1 MLRPLFLI
9 SFVFYH
15 LLLVMINMTVWSC
28 HVTYVFQSE
37 STPYYSLNVKELL
50 ARSRREIRS
59 LSDCNWNRTQNHLVR
74 KQTLSHLAQ
83 LVKVSGWVFVY
94 ELSGSGFKSSCS
106 RLNFRFRACFEQGV
120 PWYSG
125 NYRVWIHSKTRTWHD
140 KNMQSAYKF
149 GTIIQSSYYEGFNE
163 NQFV

>member
-28 HVTYVFQSE
+28 HVTYAFQSE

-74 KQTLSHLAQ
+74 KQTFNHLAKVTK
-83 LVKVSGWVFVY
+83 LV
-94 ELSGSGFKSSCS
+94 LGSSPVAVTYVKWGQYPTACHGKWRFFTLTFNPLTLI
-106 RLNFRFRACFEQGV
+106 RLGDPKHPPGIFAL
-120 PWYSG
+120 
-125 NYRVWIHSKTRTWHD
+125 
-140 KNMQSAYKF
+140 
-149 GTIIQSSYYEGFNE
+149 
-163 NQFV
+163 